1 MNFGEA
7 PDYYRRFVEPIDVV
21 CIKTLPDGRA
31 RLLQL
36 RRRRHLPQGDDRARE
51 GR

>member
-7 PDYYRRFVEPIDVV
+7 PDYYRRFVDPIDVV
-21 CIKTLPDGRA
+21 CIKTCPMDDA

-36 RRRRHLPQGDDRARE
+36 RRRRHLPQGA
-51 GR
+51 